1 MGECEVPS
9 GVSFFLVCLPLWR
22 CVFLPAGGSW
32 VSWPGLCLRVVSF
45 RRLLFPFFPFACSA
59 TGLGSPRGMS
69 PRRATGLGTPR
80 GRCPRR
86 FQCTQGI
93 QISRLSGIPVTCS
106 GITCATGITVIGK
119 HYGTTVITGGPSFT
133 AREIMLYLAV
143 GLVDSTVPYLLPLL
157 RLFRQ
162 MSYHTDVAASL
173 EPSVEAAAFSPLDSS
188 SSRGVFFFPD
198 TGSSMGLQLLPKVT
212 YVCRWI
218 LWRLVWAL
226 SFG

>member
-1 MGECEVPS
+1 MKFLPGCLSSWCVCLYG
-9 GVSFFLVCLPLWR
+9 GVSSCLPVDLGSPGR
-22 CVFLPAGGSW
+22 VCV
-32 VSWPGLCLRVVSF
+32 LRVVSF

-106 GITCATGITVIGK
+106 GISCATGITVIGK
-119 HYGTTVITGGPSFT
+119 RYGTTVITGGPPFT
-133 AREIMLYLAV
+133 AREIMIYLAV

-188 SSRGVFFFPD
+188 SSRGGSFFP
-198 TGSSMGLQLLPKVT
+198 TQVLPWD
-212 YVCRWI
+212 YSYCR
-218 LWRLVWAL
+218 
-226 SFG
+226 G